1 MALIRS
7 LHIPQLVQARVALAT
22 AASVAAPSS
31 IAEPTSSLVTA
42 RQMHANT
49 SGGFLSLGTSM
60 VRLT

>member
-22 AASVAAPSS
+22 AATVPAPLS
-31 IAEPTSSLVTA
+31 IAAPTSSLVTA

-49 SGGFLSLGTSM
+49 PRPFLSHG
-60 VRLT
+60 